1 MDADAGTGENGA
13 EAKDDG
19 KPVAPITP
27 ITQLTIKDGKAAL
40 GGVPIDGAQLLQVT
54 DERDL
59 AELREMVAEIDGA
72 KRSLGDLEIR
82 VRQIRTEQDQA
93 VERVAAAS
101 REMSARIKRIAKRHG
116 LDTSVGKWNFNHDTM
131 MLQRIG

>member
-1 MDADAGTGENGA
+1 MDADAGTEEGA
-13 EAKDDG
+13 ADSKDDG
-19 KPVAPITP
+19 KPVVPITP

-59 AELREMVAEIDGA
+59 AELREMVVEIDRA
-72 KRSLGDLEIR
+72 KRDLGDLEFR
-82 VRQIRTEQDQA
+82 VRQMRAQQDEA
-93 VERVAAAS
+93 AARVVAANS
-101 REMSARIKRIAKRHG
+101 EMSARIKRIAKRHG
-116 LDTSVGKWNFNHDTM
+116 LDISVGKWNFNHDTM